1 MMGVTLCAIVPAC
14 AFLVGWWWPPQD
26 RYAALD
32 LTMAS
37 LPVSMLSFGVFT
49 SWFRVAA
56 GVAVMYAGL
65 LYAGF
70 ITIAA
75 CVGGA
80 ARVWFETNTEPFARD
95 PLPAARIVA
104 R

>member
-1 MMGVTLCAIVPAC
+1 MMGVTLCVIVPAC

-37 LPVSMLSFGVFT
+37 LPVSMLSFGVFS

-56 GVAVMYAGL
+56 GVAVMYVGL
-65 LYAGF
+65 LYAGL

-80 ARVWFETNTEPFARD
+80 ARASLEANAELLTRD
-95 PLPAARIVA
+95 PMPVA
-104 R
+104 RVVAR